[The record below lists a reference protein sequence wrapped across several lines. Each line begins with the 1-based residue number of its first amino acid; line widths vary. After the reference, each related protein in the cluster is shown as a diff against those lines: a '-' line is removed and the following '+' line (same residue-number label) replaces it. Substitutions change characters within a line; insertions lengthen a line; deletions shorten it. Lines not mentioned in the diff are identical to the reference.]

1 MISLRPPALNAR
13 TRRLPFHTQRTI
25 LAWAGDATEH
35 GITQGQALVRAIEVI
50 GIIEPSAWF
59 ERAIAGLL
67 LAAYKRR
74 LRAIV
79 AVEPTWVT
87 ERILEAS
94 ERIPDPVAELFTD
107 N

>member
-1 MISLRPPALNAR
+1 MCN
-13 TRRLPFHTQRTI
+13 RL
-25 LAWAGDATEH
+25 G
-35 GITQGQALVRAIEVI
+35 RAIEAI
-50 GIIEPSAWF
+50 GVIEPSAWF
-59 ERAIAGLL
+59 DRAIASLL

-79 AVEPTWVT
+79 AVAPTWVT

-94 ERIPDPVAELFTD
+94 ERIPDPVAALFTD